1 MVPLAVSLI
10 YRSFAWA
17 NSPASEPNVVIA
29 SLARTL
35 KVDSEGLSLIRP
47 PLRNERST
55 LYFVGDVGTSVPR
68 WVVKQTYP
76 AAAIGSVPTLPAAA
90 ELRALAL
97 LQSWQDVGTP
107 VARPVGVLSDIDA
120 LALEF
125 VEGRLVGTHIAAH
138 PGRRVPGTLQ
148 VFEAAGRYL
157 RRVHN
162 AGSDGEIEV
171 DLAEEASLVLRRS
184 TDALSGVGLSLP
196 LPVATALRRTP
207 SRQVHV
213 RRALLYGDFVPVNL
227 IATPSNQIVGI
238 DPALQEVGLPEEDA
252 ARFVTFLVSNTRL
265 IPGLVL
271 PSVRRTGRELQEAF
285 LTGWSGQPTP
295 STLLELRLLD
305 ALTLRWI
312 RRRELTRLR
321 EAPARARRHVMDR
334 FMESLM
340 VKVADRLGHRSG
352 LG

>member
-107 VARPVGVLSDIDA
+107 VVRPVGVLSDIDA

-184 TDALSGVGLSLP
+184 
-196 LPVATALRRTP
+196 P